1 MNKLVFLRCTFL
13 LFGGSLLMQTKNFC
27 AVSKVLHAN
36 DVVELVTYK
45 SIVTN
50 YLLLYYILFVCFP
63 GVTTHYGCIYT
74 TR

>member
-1 MNKLVFLRCTFL
+1 
-13 LFGGSLLMQTKNFC
+13 MQTKNFC